1 MDAKT
6 LVVVPYLDELQGAL
20 GVGRV
25 VLIFW
30 RVGHA
35 FT

>member
-1 MDAKT
+1 MDAKI

-25 VLIFW
+25 VLMQFD
-30 RVGHA
+30 
-35 FT
+35 